1 MKQSAV
7 EWLVEEI
14 EKHYIINN
22 GSLNPTIVME
32 LKRQAKQMEK
42 EQITNCFITTTQS
55 CFKAAMAY
63 LGQEIVFTEQD
74 LINQKDEAEQYYN
87 ETFNK

>member
-7 EWLVEEI
+7 EWLVKQLPIYVKMDLGFEI
-14 EKHYIINN
+14 IE
-22 GSLNPTIVME
+22 
-32 LKRQAKQMEK
+32 QAKEIEK
-42 EQITNCFITTTQS
+42 EQITNCVISTTQS

-74 LINQKDEAEQYYN
+74 LINQKNEAEQYYN